1 MATLLPIPQPPSI
14 PLIGNITSLD
24 KDLPTRG
31 FHRLAKQYGEIY
43 QLNLVGRVV
52 VFVSSYALVNELSDD
67 SRFRKSVGSGALKE
81 TRNLVHDGIFTAF
94 NDEPN
99 WAIAHRLLTPAFGA
113 VPIRDMFEDM
123 RDISYQ
129 LVLKWERSL
138 HSNSFS
144 QIIDLMI
151 CRFGPNLEIDPTDD
165 LTRVALD
172 TIALCS
178 MSYRLNSFYTHTQPV
193 FVRAMMDFLTECN
206 RRANRPGFIQAFM
219 TNTNDKYETDI
230 RILRETADKIVADR
244 RLYPTEKRD
253 ILYSMMNEKDPKT
266 GLKLSDESITNNLL
280 TFLIAGHETTSGVL
294 CFVIYYLLKHPD
306 VMRKLQKEVD
316 GILGDEPAQL
326 GDFSKMPYL
335 NAVLRETLRLQ
346 PTAAIRVVY
355 PPEDTVIGRGKYFVK
370 AGQAIALQIWDS
382 HRDPSV
388 WSDDAEEFRP
398 ERMLDGKFEAAPPN
412 AWQPFGFG
420 LRGCIGRPFSWQEMS
435 LVITS
440 IIQRLDLSL
449 VDPSYTLEI
458 TQAITIKPKNLRIY
472 AKPRQQQLP
481 RRRSLT
487 PDRKID
493 CPVSLLESNRHLKR
507 PLYVYYGS
515 NTGSSEAFAR
525 TIAREAHEHG
535 FRSSIGTL
543 NSTVGHLPTDGPIV
557 IVTASFEGEP
567 ADNANQFVP
576 WMTSLLGHEL
586 DGIRFAIFG
595 CGNHEWRKTY
605 QRIPRLCDV
614 LLEKRGGRR
623 LIDRGEGDAADGN
636 IFDVFEQFKTSLWD
650 VLSREYHA
658 LHDRSLFDVQVLD
671 SRRAEILQHSE
682 MTLSCVRSNVLLT
695 RSGFPAKHHIEL
707 ELPHG
712 MTYRVGDYL
721 SILPQNPPRDIHRVF
736 SHFRLPF
743 DQEASIRISA
753 PGTALLP
760 VGERVPLSSI
770 LSEFVELSQPATKDD
785 IVSLLD
791 FARSDSSRRYLRD
804 LMANHTHLVTSKRL
818 SVLDILEQQ
827 DVDHIDLPLVKFIRM
842 LPSIRPRQ
850 YSISSS
856 PLWNSRRV
864 CLTFSVL
871 DSPPLCTSKTRSF
884 LGVASNH
891 LANLHTGDQVLV
903 TVRRSVANSHL
914 LSDPSRNL
922 VMICAGSGFAPV
934 RGFIQERAMR
944 KRAGEAVGKMLLFVG
959 CRSPDG
965 DFLYSDTDL
974 KEWVDIGLVDV
985 RVAFSQCPDKSQ
997 QCCYVQ
1003 DRILLDKTEMRD
1015 ALLGDALFFV
1025 CGYKRVV
1032 SAVKN
1037 TLTVLLL
1044 PEGVSGPGSLAQ
1056 ASVELD
1062 NLLAERYFTD
1072 VLE

>member
-14 PLIGNITSLD
+14 PIIGNITLLD

-43 QLNLVGRVV
+43 QLNLIGRVV
-52 VFVSSYALVNELSDD
+52 VFVSSYALVGELSDD
-67 SRFRKSVGSGALKE
+67 SRFRKSVGGALKE

-123 RDISYQ
+123 RDISNQ
-129 LVLKWERSL
+129 LVLKWE
-138 HSNSFS
+138 
-144 QIIDLMI
+144 
-151 CRFGPNLEIDPTDD
+151 RFGPNLEIDPTDD

-193 FVRAMMDFLTECN
+193 FVRAMMDFLKECN
-206 RRANRPGFIQAFM
+206 HRANRPSIIQAFM
-219 TNTNDKYETDI
+219 TNTNDKYEADI
-230 RILRETADKIVADR
+230 KILRETADKIVADR
-244 RLYPTEKRD
+244 RLHPTEKRD
-253 ILYSMMNEKDPKT
+253 ILYSMMNENDLKT

-294 CFVIYYLLKHPD
+294 CFVIYYLLKYPD
-306 VMRKLQKEVD
+306 VMRKLQEEVVE
-316 GILGDEPAQL
+316 ILGDEPAQL

-335 NAVLRETLRLQ
+335 NGICTTRNVT
-346 PTAAIRVVY
+346 PTAY
-355 PPEDTVIGRGKYFVK
+355 GGYTG

-440 IIQRLDLSL
+440 IIQRFDLSL

-472 AKPRQQQLP
+472 AKPRQQQP
-481 RRRSLT
+481 PRRRRSLT
-487 PDRKID
+487 PDKKID
-493 CPVSLLESNRHLKR
+493 CPTSLLDSSRHLKR

-515 NTGSSEAFAR
+515 NTGSSEAFAQ
-525 TIAREAHEHG
+525 TIAKEAQEHG
-535 FRSSIGTL
+535 FSSLIGTL

-576 WMTSLLGHEL
+576 WMSSLLGHEL
-586 DGIRFAIFG
+586 DGVRFVVFG

-605 QRIPRLCDV
+605 QRVPRLCDQ

-636 IFDVFEQFKTSLWD
+636 IFDVFDQFKTSLWE

-658 LHDRSLFDVQVLD
+658 LHDMSMFDVEVLD
-671 SRRAEILQHSE
+671 SRRAEILQHPE
-682 MTLSCVRSNVLLT
+682 MDLGCVRSNLLLT
-695 RSGFPAKHHIEL
+695 RPGFPAKHHIEL

-712 MTYRVGDYL
+712 MNYRVGDYL
-721 SILPQNPPRDIHRVF
+721 SILPQNPPRDVHRVF
-736 SHFRLPF
+736 SHFKLPF
-743 DQEASIRISA
+743 DQEASIKIS
-753 PGTALLP
+753 TSEITLLP
-760 VGERVPLSSI
+760 LGERVPLSSV
-770 LSEFVELSQPATKDD
+770 LSGFVELSQPATKDD
-785 IVSLLD
+785 IVNLLE
-791 FARSDSSRRYLRD
+791 FARSDSTRHFLRD
-804 LMANHTHLVTSKRL
+804 VIANYSRTMISKRL

-827 DVDHIDLPLVKFIRM
+827 GFDRIDLPLVKFIRM
-842 LPSIRPRQ
+842 LPSIRSRQ

-856 PLWNSRRV
+856 PLWNSHRV
-864 CLTFSVL
+864 SLTFSVL
-871 DSPPLCTSKTRSF
+871 DSPPLCLSKTRPF
-884 LGVASNH
+884 LGVASNY
-891 LANLHTGDQVLV
+891 LANLRTGDQVLV
-903 TVRRSVANSHL
+903 AVRHSTVNSHL
-914 LSDPSRNL
+914 LSDTSRNL

-934 RGFIQERAMR
+934 RGFIQERAVR
-944 KRAGEAVGKMLLFVG
+944 KRAGEDVGKMLLFVG

-974 KEWVDIGLVDV
+974 KEWVDAGLVDV
-985 RVAFSQCPDKSQ
+985 RVAFSRRPDKSHG
-997 QCCYVQ
+997 CCYVQ
-1003 DRILLDKTEMRD
+1003 DRIMLNKTEVQD
-1015 ALLGDALFFV
+1015 ALLGDAVFFV

-1037 TLTVLLL
+1037 TLIGLLL
-1044 PEGVSGPGSLAQ
+1044 PERVSDPGNVAQ
-1056 ASVELD
+1056 ASVEFD
-1062 NLLAERYFTD
+1062 DLLAERYFTD

>member
-1 MATLLPIPQPPSI
+1 MAGLLPIPQPPSI
-14 PLIGNITSLD
+14 PFIGNITSLD

-52 VFVSSYALVNELSDD
+52 VFVNSYALVNELSDD
-67 SRFRKSVGSGALKE
+67 SRFRKSVGGALKE

-99 WAIAHRLLTPAFGA
+99 WAIAHRLLTPAFGT

-123 RDISYQ
+123 RDISNQ
-129 LVLKWERSL
+129 LVLKWER
-138 HSNSFS
+138 
-144 QIIDLMI
+144 
-151 CRFGPNLEIDPTDD
+151 FGPNIEIDPTDD

-193 FVRAMMDFLTECN
+193 FVRAMMDFLMECN
-206 RRANRPGFIQAFM
+206 HRANRPGFIQAFM
-219 TNTNDKYETDI
+219 TNTNDKYEADI
-230 RILRETADKIVADR
+230 KILRETADKIVADR
-244 RLYPTEKRD
+244 RLHPTEKRD

-294 CFVIYYLLKHPD
+294 CFVIYHLLKYPD

-316 GILGDEPAQL
+316 EILGDEPAQL

-355 PPEDTVIGRGKYFVK
+355 PLEDTVIGRGRYFVK

-382 HRDPSV
+382 HRDHSV

-440 IIQRLDLSL
+440 IIQRFDLSL
-449 VDPSYTLEI
+449 VNPSYTLEI

-472 AKPRQQQLP
+472 AKPRQQQP
-481 RRRSLT
+481 PRRRRSLT
-487 PDRKID
+487 PDKKID
-493 CPVSLLESNRHLKR
+493 CPVSLLDSSRHLER

-515 NTGSSEAFAR
+515 NTGSSEAFAQ

-535 FRSSIGTL
+535 FRALIGTL
-543 NSTVGHLPTDGPIV
+543 NSTVGYLPTDGPIV

-586 DGIRFAIFG
+586 DGIHFAIFG

-605 QRIPRLCDV
+605 QWIPRLCDD

-623 LIDRGEGDAADGN
+623 LVDRGEGDVADGN
-636 IFDVFEQFKTSLWD
+636 IFDAFEQFKTTLWE

-658 LHDRSLFDVQVLD
+658 SHDRSLFDVQILD
-671 SRRAEILQHSE
+671 SRRAEVLQHPE
-682 MTLSCVRSNVLLT
+682 MNLSCVQSNVLLT

-712 MTYRVGDYL
+712 MTYRAGDYL
-721 SILPQNPPRDIHRVF
+721 SVLPQNPPRDVKF
-736 SHFRLPF
+736 
-743 DQEASIRISA
+743 SA
-753 PGTALLP
+753 PGTTLLP
-760 VGERVPLSSI
+760 LGERVPLSSV
-770 LSEFVELSQPATKDD
+770 LSGFVELSQPAAKDD

-791 FARSDSSRRYLRD
+791 FARSDASRRYLSD
-804 LMANHTHLVTSKRL
+804 LIANHTYAVTSKRL

-827 DVDHIDLPLVKFIRM
+827 GLDRIDLPLVKFIRM

-871 DSPPLCTSKTRSF
+871 DSPPLCASKTCSF
-884 LGVASNH
+884 LGVASNY
-891 LANLHTGDQVLV
+891 LANLHLGDQVLV
-903 TVRRSVANSHL
+903 TVRRSAANSHL
-914 LSDPSRNL
+914 LSDASRNL

-934 RGFIQERAMR
+934 RGFIQERAVR
-944 KRAGEAVGKMLLFVG
+944 KRAGEAVGKILLFVG
-959 CRSPDG
+959 CRSPAG

-985 RVAFSQCPDKSQ
+985 RVAFSWCPDKSQ
-997 QCCYVQ
+997 QCRYVQ
-1003 DRILLDKTEMRD
+1003 DRILLDEIEVQE
-1015 ALLGDALFFV
+1015 ALLGDAVFFV

-1037 TLTVLLL
+1037 TLTGLLL
-1044 PEGVSGPGSLAQ
+1044 PEGVSDPGSLAQ
-1056 ASVELD
+1056 ASVEFD

>member
-14 PLIGNITSLD
+14 PFIGNITSLD

-43 QLNLVGRVV
+43 QLNLIGRVV
-52 VFVSSYALVNELSDD
+52 VFVSSYALVSELSDD
-67 SRFRKSVGSGALKE
+67 SRFRKSVGGALKE

-123 RDISYQ
+123 RDISNQ
-129 LVLKWERSL
+129 LVLKWE
-138 HSNSFS
+138 
-144 QIIDLMI
+144 
-151 CRFGPNLEIDPTDD
+151 RFGPNLEIDPTDD

-193 FVRAMMDFLTECN
+193 FVRAMMDFLKECN
-206 RRANRPGFIQAFM
+206 HRANRPSIIQAFM
-219 TNTNDKYETDI
+219 TNTNDKYEADI
-230 RILRETADKIVADR
+230 KNLRETADKIVADR
-244 RLYPTEKRD
+244 RLHPTEKRD
-253 ILYSMMNEKDPKT
+253 ILYSMMNERDPKT

-294 CFVIYYLLKHPD
+294 CFVIYYLLKYPD
-306 VMRKLQKEVD
+306 VMRKLQEEVD
-316 GILGDEPAQL
+316 EILGDEPAQL

-355 PPEDTVIGRGKYFVK
+355 PLEDTVIGRGKYFVK

-388 WSDDAEEFRP
+388 WSDDAEEFQP

-420 LRGCIGRPFSWQEMS
+420 LRGCIGRLFSWQEMS

-440 IIQRLDLSL
+440 IIQRFDLSL

-458 TQAITIKPKNLRIY
+458 TQAITIKPKNLRVY
-472 AKPRQQQLP
+472 AKPRQQQP
-481 RRRSLT
+481 PRRRRSLT
-487 PDRKID
+487 PDKKID
-493 CPVSLLESNRHLKR
+493 CPTSLLDSSRHLKR

-515 NTGSSEAFAR
+515 NTGCSEAFAQ
-525 TIAREAHEHG
+525 TIAKEAQEHG
-535 FRSSIGTL
+535 FSSLIGTL

-576 WMTSLLGHEL
+576 WMSNLLGHEL
-586 DGIRFAIFG
+586 DGVRFAVFG

-605 QRIPRLCDV
+605 QRIPRLCDE
-614 LLEKRGGRR
+614 LLEKRGGHR

-636 IFDVFEQFKTSLWD
+636 IFDVFDQFKTSLWG
-650 VLSREYHA
+650 VLSGEYRA
-658 LHDRSLFDVQVLD
+658 LHDMNLFDVEVLD
-671 SRRAEILQHSE
+671 SRRAEILQHPE
-682 MTLSCVRSNVLLT
+682 MALSCVRSNMLLT
-695 RSGFPAKHHIEL
+695 QPGFPAKHHIEL
-707 ELPHG
+707 ELPRG
-712 MTYRVGDYL
+712 MNYRAGDYL

-736 SHFRLPF
+736 SHFKLPL
-743 DQEASIRISA
+743 DQEASIKISTSE
-753 PGTALLP
+753 TALLP
-760 VGERVPLSSI
+760 LGERVPLSSV
-770 LSEFVELSQPATKDD
+770 LSGFVELSQPATKDD
-785 IVSLLD
+785 IVNLLD
-791 FARSDSSRRYLRD
+791 FARSDSTRRFLRD
-804 LMANHTHLVTSKRL
+804 LIANYTRTMISKRL

-827 DVDHIDLPLVKFIRM
+827 GFDRIDLPLVKFIRM
-842 LPSIRPRQ
+842 LPSIRSRQ

-856 PLWNSRRV
+856 PLWNSHRV
-864 CLTFSVL
+864 SLTFSVL
-871 DSPPLCTSKTRSF
+871 NSPPLCVSKTRSF
-884 LGVASNH
+884 LGVASNY

-903 TVRRSVANSHL
+903 VVRHSAVNSHL
-914 LSDPSRNL
+914 LSDTSRNL

-934 RGFIQERAMR
+934 RGFIQERAVR
-944 KRAGEAVGKMLLFVG
+944 KRAGKDVGKMLLFVG
-959 CRSPDG
+959 CRSLAG

-974 KEWVDIGLVDV
+974 KEWVDAGLVDV
-985 RVAFSQCPDKSQ
+985 QVAFSRQPDKSQ
-997 QCCYVQ
+997 GCCYVQ
-1003 DRILLDKTEMRD
+1003 DRIMLNKTEVQD
-1015 ALLGDALFFV
+1015 ALLGDAVFFV

-1037 TLTVLLL
+1037 TLIGLLL
-1044 PEGVSGPGSLAQ
+1044 PESVSDPGNAAQ
-1056 ASVELD
+1056 ASVEFD

>member
-14 PLIGNITSLD
+14 PFIGNITSLD

-52 VFVSSYALVNELSDD
+52 VFVSSYALVSELSDD
-67 SRFRKSVGSGALKE
+67 SRFRKSVGGALKE

-123 RDISYQ
+123 RDISNQ
-129 LVLKWERSL
+129 LVLKWE
-138 HSNSFS
+138 
-144 QIIDLMI
+144 
-151 CRFGPNLEIDPTDD
+151 RFGPNLEIDPTDD

-178 MSYRLNSFYTHTQPV
+178 MSYRLNSFYTHTQPL

-206 RRANRPGFIQAFM
+206 HRANRPSIIQAFM
-219 TNTNDKYETDI
+219 TNTNDKYEADI
-230 RILRETADKIVADR
+230 KILRETADKIVADR
-244 RLYPTEKRD
+244 RLHPTEKRD

-294 CFVIYYLLKHPD
+294 CFVIYYLLKYPD

-316 GILGDEPAQL
+316 EILGDEPAQL

-355 PPEDTVIGRGKYFVK
+355 PLEDTVVGRGKYFVK

-398 ERMLDGKFEAAPPN
+398 ERMLDGQFEAAPPN

-440 IIQRLDLSL
+440 IIQRFDLSL

-472 AKPRQQQLP
+472 AKPRQQRP
-481 RRRSLT
+481 PRRRRSLT
-487 PDRKID
+487 PDQKID
-493 CPVSLLESNRHLKR
+493 CPASLLDSSRHLKR

-515 NTGSSEAFAR
+515 NTGSSEAFAQ

-535 FRSSIGTL
+535 FRSLIGTL

-557 IVTASFEGEP
+557 IATASFEGEP

-576 WMTSLLGHEL
+576 WMSSLLGHEL
-586 DGIRFAIFG
+586 DGVRFAVFG

-605 QRIPRLCDV
+605 QRVPRLCDE

-623 LIDRGEGDAADGN
+623 LVDRGEGDAADGN
-636 IFDVFEQFKTSLWD
+636 IFDVFDQFKTSLWE
-650 VLSREYHA
+650 VLSKERHA
-658 LHDRSLFDVQVLD
+658 LHDMSLFDVEVLD
-671 SRRAEILQHSE
+671 SRRAEILRHPE
-682 MTLSCVRSNVLLT
+682 MALSCVRSNMLLT
-695 RSGFPAKHHIEL
+695 RPGFPAKHHIEL
-707 ELPHG
+707 ELPRG
-712 MTYRVGDYL
+712 MSYRAGDYL
-721 SILPQNPPRDIHRVF
+721 SILPQNPPRDVHRVF
-736 SHFRLPF
+736 SHFKLPF
-743 DQEASIRISA
+743 DQEIKISTSE
-753 PGTALLP
+753 TALLP
-760 VGERVPLSSI
+760 LGERVLLSNV
-770 LSEFVELSQPATKDD
+770 LSGFVELSQPATKDD

-791 FARSDSSRRYLRD
+791 FARTDSTRRYLRD
-804 LMANHTHLVTSKRL
+804 LNYTHTATSKRL

-827 DVDHIDLPLVKFIRM
+827 GFDRIDLPLVKFVRM
-842 LPSIRPRQ
+842 LPSIRSRQ

-856 PLWNSRRV
+856 PLWNSHHIS
-864 CLTFSVL
+864 LTFSVL
-871 DSPPLCTSKTRSF
+871 DSPPLCASKTRSF
-884 LGVASNH
+884 LGVASNY

-903 TVRRSVANSHL
+903 AVRHSAANSHL
-914 LSDPSRNL
+914 LSDTSRNL

-934 RGFIQERAMR
+934 RGFIQERAVQ
-944 KRAGEAVGKMLLFVG
+944 KRAGEDVGKMLLFVG

-974 KEWVDIGLVDV
+974 KEWVDAGLVDV
-985 RVAFSQCPDKSQ
+985 RVAFSRCPDKSQ
-997 QCCYVQ
+997 ECCYVQ
-1003 DRILLDKTEMRD
+1003 DRIMLNKAEVRD
-1015 ALLGDALFFV
+1015 ALLGDAVVFV
-1025 CGYKRVV
+1025 CGHKRVV

-1037 TLTVLLL
+1037 TLIGLLL
-1044 PEGVSGPGSLAQ
+1044 PEGVSDPSNVAK
-1056 ASVELD
+1056 ASVEFD